1 MFDEFNLYLVEILL
15 FSMIDIVRLK
25 FLNLKILTYQPD
37 LKKYWKLDVFLIC
50 DQIVIYICNQLM
62 R

>member
-37 LKKYWKLDVFLIC
+37 LKKY
-50 DQIVIYICNQLM
+50 
-62 R
+62 